1 MDGFYRKYRKFIMN
15 LECINKA
22 RELIKAFLDQKESRF
37 IPPVDFVKKLL
48 KMKKGELEL
57 LGCELSQEDIM
68 HLSKEINSEETV
80 SIPLASTIMAKKM
93 NLGFIH

>member
-1 MDGFYRKYRKFIMN
+1 
-15 LECINKA
+15 
-22 RELIKAFLDQKESRF
+22 
-37 IPPVDFVKKLL
+37 
-48 KMKKGELEL
+48 MKKGELEL

-68 HLSKEINSEETV
+68 HLSKEINSEEMV